1 MQQNNTKPRIG
12 VFMICTFFFWFTM
25 YTYVPTMTP
34 YLADLGI
41 SFTMIGII
49 GGSYGFSQFLLR
61 IPLGITSDRLGK
73 RKPFI
78 LFGLAAGAIS
88 SLGMFFTQNA
98 FLLLALRFLSGV
110 SASAWVVFTV
120 LFTSYF
126 ESDRRASM
134 ISYLFIANGFGLMLS
149 KFFGGLL
156 AEYYGHEYS
165 FLLGGASGII
175 AIVLGLFIVEKAPQ
189 LNEPPSI
196 KALFGVI
203 KNKNLLAMSVLAV
216 FSQMIIHSTTN
227 TFTSEAAAQIGADL
241 MQIGVLATVASI
253 PAILSYIV
261 CGKLYSLKNI
271 NVRYVLAF
279 AFFLQVTGSLIIPFA
294 GNMAAIYTST
304 VITGFGCGICI
315 STLTGFCT
323 QTVEESR
330 RSAAMGFFQ
339 ATYAFG
345 MFIGPVILGIFVDW
359 TGISGGF
366 FAAAVFAAIGMSLT
380 FILLHTKKNGQGTG
394 V

>member
-12 VFMICTFFFWFTM
+12 VFMICTFFYWFTM

-49 GGSYGFSQFLLR
+49 GGSYGFAQFVLR

-78 LFGLAAGAIS
+78 IFGLAAGAVS
-88 SLGMFFTQNA
+88 SIGMFFTQSA
-98 FLLLALRFLSGV
+98 FLILALRLLSGV

-120 LFTSYF
+120 LFTGYF
-126 ESDRRASM
+126 EKEKRASM
-134 ISYLFIANGFGLMLS
+134 MSYLFIANGLGLMLS

-165 FLLGGASGII
+165 FLLGGASGVI
-175 AIVLGLFIVEKAPQ
+175 AIILSLFIIEKTPDI
-189 LNEPPSI
+189 NEPPSI
-196 KALFGVI
+196 RKLIGAI
-203 KNKNLLAMSVLAV
+203 KNRNLLVMSLLAV
-216 FSQMIIHSTTN
+216 FSQMIMHSTTN
-227 TFTSEAAAQIGADL
+227 TFTSEAAAQTGADL
-241 MQIGVLATVASI
+241 MQIGLLATVASI
-253 PAILSYIV
+253 PAILSYII

-271 NVRYVLAF
+271 NVRYFLAI
-279 AFFLQVTGSLIIPFA
+279 AFFLQVIGTLIIPFA
-294 GNMAAIYTST
+294 GNMTAIYIST
-304 VITGFGCGICI
+304 ILTGFGCGICI

-323 QTVEESR
+323 QTVEESK

-345 MFIGPVILGIFVDW
+345 MFFGPVILGVFVDW
-359 TGISGGF
+359 TGIPGGF
-366 FAAAVFAAIGMSLT
+366 FAAAAFAVIGLVLT
-380 FILLHTKKNGQGTG
+380 LVLLVSPQRS
-394 V
+394 